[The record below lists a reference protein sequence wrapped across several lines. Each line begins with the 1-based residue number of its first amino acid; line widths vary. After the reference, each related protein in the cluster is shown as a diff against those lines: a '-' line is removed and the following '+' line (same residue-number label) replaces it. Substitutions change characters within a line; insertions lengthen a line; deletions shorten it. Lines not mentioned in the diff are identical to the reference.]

1 MHTHVFPLSDPDGQL
16 FCFVLVIYKFEG
28 VPEHVVLVKPHGNA
42 KRSGQYTRT
51 KESTKQK
58 LKDQLKTAAPKL
70 AVDQVY
76 ESKGGILKAT
86 SGGDLPRGLQQAY
99 DLKRANREEL
109 SVCPVYSS
117 CGTRDMLFT
126 VMQQCKTA
134 EKGTVF
140 VRDVTCAPEPMA
152 VIATDQQLLD
162 LERFCTN
169 PYDFCVLGIDPTFK
183 LGDFSVTPN
192 GVSASDCG
200 RCTFSCIP
208 HYAWPNACTSAQ
220 VVQKLQL
227 LLINI
232 GGDKANSCPCTGCW
246 N

>member
-76 ESKGGILKAT
+76 KSKGGILKAT

-162 LERFCTN
+162 LERFHR
-169 PYDFCVLGIDPTFK
+169 V
-183 LGDFSVTPN
+183 
-192 GVSASDCG
+192 
-200 RCTFSCIP
+200 
-208 HYAWPNACTSAQ
+208 
-220 VVQKLQL
+220 
-227 LLINI
+227 
-232 GGDKANSCPCTGCW
+232 
-246 N
+246 